1 MNLEQALIRE
11 RKKRKA
17 TYRKAQLLYAYGK
30 LVGEG
35 TLEACPQ
42 LASLLVS

>member
-35 TLEACPQ
+35 TLAPCPQ